1 MHGVGWPS
9 CFFKKHGA
17 SLLGEIEIAK
27 WLLRFSGN
35 QIGKHQTQRQKKE
48 LSKPYESGGKLN
60 PLAPK
65 TLMVVK

>member
-1 MHGVGWPS
+1 MHGTGWPS

-17 SLLGEIEIAK
+17 LLLGEIEIAK

-48 LSKPYESGGKLN
+48 LSKPYES
-60 PLAPK
+60 
-65 TLMVVK
+65 